1 VSAVAAPSTPAKT
14 ERTRGARTGF
24 AAVLIAVVASVLAYG
39 LQGLGVEGEQPANLV
54 AYGVTFAVVA
64 FAGWFAVRR
73 FARGAD
79 PILYPTAVL
88 LGGLGLAML
97 YRLMSARGY
106 PGYAT
111 EQAVWLAVGFATFVV
126 TLLIVRDVRQL
137 DAYTY
142 TIGLAGIV
150 LLLLPVLPGI
160 GTEINGARL
169 WIDLGFVRFQPA
181 EIGRILIVI
190 FLASYLGQ
198 RRELL
203 AAGVGRFG
211 LPRAKDLGPILL
223 AWGASLAVLFLE
235 RDLGA
240 SLLLF
245 GVFIV
250 MLWIATGRWA
260 YLVLGVILFAIGA
273 YVGYLAFSHVQ
284 VRVDAWLHAM
294 DPKKVADE
302 GYQLSQGWFALA
314 SGGLVGTGL
323 GLGSPTLIP
332 YVGSDFI
339 IAAFGEELGMLGVAA
354 VLLLY
359 VVLIGRGLRIAVE
372 RHDSFEKLLAVGLT
386 TVLGLQVFVIAAGVF
401 RLIPLTGVPLPLLS
415 YGGTS
420 RIATAVVLALLVRT
434 SSGPWFPSRRL
445 RRTAGEQDG
454 SDG

>member
-54 AYGVTFAVVA
+54 AYGVSFVVVA

-434 SSGPWFPSRRL
+434 SSGPWFRSRRL
-445 RRTAGEQDG
+445 RRTAGEQDT

>member
-1 VSAVAAPSTPAKT
+1 MSAVAVTAQRQRRP
-14 ERTRGARTGF
+14 RTGL
-24 AAVLIAVVASVLAYG
+24 AAVAIAVVASVLAYA
-39 LQGLGVEGEQPANLV
+39 LQGLGVEGTQPANLV
-54 AYGVTFAVVA
+54 AYGVTFSVLA
-64 FAGWFAVRR
+64 FGGWYAVRR
-73 FARGAD
+73 FAKGAD
-79 PILYPTAVL
+79 PIVYPTAVL

-111 EQAVWLAVGFATFVV
+111 EQSVWLFVGLAAFVL
-126 TLLIVRDVRQL
+126 TLFVIRDVRQL

-142 TIGLAGIV
+142 TIGLVGVV
-150 LLLLPVLPGI
+150 LLLLPVVPGV

-169 WIDLGFVRFQPA
+169 WIDLGFVSFQPA

-203 AAGVGRFG
+203 AAGTGRFG
-211 LPRAKDLGPILL
+211 LPRPKDLGPILL
-223 AWGASLAVLFLE
+223 AWTASLVVLFLE

-250 MLWIATGRWA
+250 MLWVATGRWS
-260 YLVLGVILFAIGA
+260 YLVLGLILFAVGA
-273 YVGYLAFSHVQ
+273 YIGYLAFSHVQ

-294 DPKKVADE
+294 DPNKVADE
-302 GYQLSQGWFALA
+302 GYQLSQGWFAFA
-314 SGGLVGTGL
+314 SGGMVGTGL

-339 IAAFGEELGMLGVAA
+339 LAAFGEELGMLGVAA

-359 VVLIGRGLRIAVE
+359 LVLVGRGLRIAVE
-372 RHDSFEKLLAVGLT
+372 RHDNFEKLLAVGLT
-386 TVLGLQVFVIAAGVF
+386 TVLGLQVFVIAAGVL

-420 RIATAVVLALLVRT
+420 RVATALILALLVRT
-434 SSGPWFPSRRL
+434 SAGPWFRVRRE
-445 RRTAGEQDG
+445 RRRATTTQEMA
-454 SDG
+454 

>member
-1 VSAVAAPSTPAKT
+1 MSAIEAATA
-14 ERTRGARTGF
+14 ERRARTRSGF
-24 AAVLIAVVASVLAYG
+24 AAVVIAVVASVLAYG

-54 AYGVTFAVVA
+54 TYGITFAVLA
-64 FAGWFAVRR
+64 LGGWYAVRR
-73 FARGAD
+73 FARNAD
-79 PILYPTAVL
+79 PMLYPTAVL

-111 EQAVWLAVGFATFVV
+111 EQSVWLFVSLLAFV
-126 TLLIVRDVRQL
+126 MTLLVVRDVRQL

-142 TIGLAGIV
+142 TLGLAGLA
-150 LLLLPVLPGI
+150 LLLLPIVPGI

-169 WIDLGFVRFQPA
+169 WVDLGFVRFQPA
-181 EIGRILIVI
+181 EVGRILIVI

-211 LPRAKDLGPILL
+211 LPRAKDLGPIIL
-223 AWGASLAVLFLE
+223 AWSASLAVLFLE

-250 MLWIATGRWA
+250 MLWVATGRWA
-260 YLVLGVILFAIGA
+260 YLVLGLILFAIGA
-273 YVGYLAFSHVQ
+273 YIGYLAFSHVQ
-284 VRVDAWLHAM
+284 VRVDSWLHAM
-294 DPKKVADE
+294 DPAKVADE

-314 SGGLVGTGL
+314 SGGMVGTGL

-339 IAAFGEELGMLGVAA
+339 LAAFGEELGMLGVSA

-359 VVLIGRGLRIAVE
+359 LVIVGRGLRIAVE
-372 RHDSFEKLLAVGLT
+372 RHDNFEKLLAVGLT
-386 TVLGLQVFVIAAGVF
+386 TVLGLQVFVIAAGVL

-420 RIATAVVLALLVRT
+420 RVATAVVLALLIRT
-434 SSGPWFPSRRL
+434 SAGPWFRMRRL
-445 RRTAGEQDG
+445 KKTAEEEAPDG
-454 SDG
+454 

>member
-1 VSAVAAPSTPAKT
+1 MSAVAATPAKT
-14 ERTRGARTGF
+14 ERARRSRTGF
-24 AAVLIAVVASVLAYG
+24 LAVTVAVVASVLAYG
-39 LQGLGVEGEQPANLV
+39 LQGLGVQGEQPADLV
-54 AYGVTFAVVA
+54 RYGITFAA
-64 FAGWFAVRR
+64 LALGGWFAVRR
-73 FARGAD
+73 FAPWTD

-111 EQAVWLAVGFATFVV
+111 EQSIWLAIGLGAFVL
-126 TLLIVRDVRQL
+126 TLFVVRDVRQL

-142 TIGLAGIV
+142 TIGLAGLV
-150 LLLLPVLPGI
+150 LLLLPIVPGI

-169 WIDLGFVRFQPA
+169 WIDLGFIRFQPA

-223 AWGASLAVLFLE
+223 AWTASLVVLFLE

-250 MLWIATGRWA
+250 MLWVATGRWA
-260 YLVLGVILFAIGA
+260 YLVLGLILFALGA
-273 YVGYLAFSHVQ
+273 YIGYLAFSHVQ
-284 VRVDAWLHAM
+284 VRVDAWINAM
-294 DPKKVADE
+294 DPRMVADE

-314 SGGLVGTGL
+314 SGGVVGTGL

-339 IAAFGEELGMLGVAA
+339 LAAFGEELGILGVAA

-359 VVLIGRGLRIAVE
+359 LVLVGRGLRIAVE

-386 TVLGLQVFVIAAGVF
+386 TVVGLQVFAIAAGVV
-401 RLIPLTGVPLPLLS
+401 RLIPLTGLPLPLLS

-420 RIATAVVLALLVRT
+420 RVATAVVLALLVRT
-434 SSGPWFPSRRL
+434 SSGPWFPTRRE
-445 RRTAGEQDG
+445 RRTQG
-454 SDG
+454 SDDDG

>member
-1 VSAVAAPSTPAKT
+1 M
-14 ERTRGARTGF
+14 
-24 AAVLIAVVASVLAYG
+24 I
-39 LQGLGVEGEQPANLV
+39 
-54 AYGVTFAVVA
+54 
-64 FAGWFAVRR
+64 
-73 FARGAD
+73 
-79 PILYPTAVL
+79 YPTAVL

-97 YRLMSARGY
+97 YRLMSARGF

-111 EQAVWLAVGFATFVV
+111 EQSVWLGIALTAFVV
-126 TLLIVRDVRQL
+126 VLFVIRDVRQL

-142 TIGLAGIV
+142 TIGLAGV
-150 LLLLPVLPGI
+150 ALLLLPIVPGV

-169 WIDLGFVRFQPA
+169 WVDLGFVRFQPA
-181 EIGRILIVI
+181 EIGRILIVV

-211 LPRAKDLGPILL
+211 LPRPKDLGPILL
-223 AWGASLAVLFLE
+223 AWSASLAVLFLE

-250 MLWIATGRWA
+250 MLWVATGRWA
-260 YLVLGVILFAIGA
+260 YLVLGLILFAIGA
-273 YVGYLAFSHVQ
+273 YIGYLAFSHVQ

-294 DPKKVADE
+294 DPSKVADE

-314 SGGLVGTGL
+314 SGGMVGTGL

-339 IAAFGEELGMLGVAA
+339 LAAFGEELGMLGVAA

-359 VVLIGRGLRIAVE
+359 LVLVGRGLRVAVE
-372 RHDSFEKLLAVGLT
+372 RHDNFEKLLAVGLT
-386 TVLGLQVFVIAAGVF
+386 TVLGLQVFVIAAGVL

-420 RIATAVVLALLVRT
+420 RVATAIILALLVRT
-434 SSGPWFPSRRL
+434 SAGPWFRARRAGHA
-445 RRTAGEQDG
+445 TAEEEPA
-454 SDG
+454 